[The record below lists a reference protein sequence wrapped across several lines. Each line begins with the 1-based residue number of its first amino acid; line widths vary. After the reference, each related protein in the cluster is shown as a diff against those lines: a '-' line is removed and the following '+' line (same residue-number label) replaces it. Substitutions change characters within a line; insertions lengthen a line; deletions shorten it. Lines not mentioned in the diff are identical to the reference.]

1 MSPRG
6 GAGCFLRWCVIVVVI
21 LERNNA
27 TGLEAA
33 TVIGILKTGPQ
44 IIKEILDMWDE
55 LGKIL
60 HTEKMSPFTFLIY
73 DLFNNAA
80 RRTY

>member
-6 GAGCFLRWCVIVVVI
+6 GAGCFFRWCVIVAVI
-21 LERNNA
+21 LECNIA
-27 TGLEAA
+27 TGMEVA
-33 TVIGILKTGPQ
+33 TVIEILRTGPL

-60 HTEKMSPFTFLIY
+60 HTDCCLLSCY
-73 DLFNNAA
+73 
-80 RRTY
+80 

>member
-21 LERNNA
+21 LECNKA
-27 TGLEAA
+27 TGLEVS
-33 TVIGILKTGPQ
+33 TVIGILKTAPQ
-44 IIKEILDMWDE
+44 IIKEILEMWDE

-60 HTEKMSPFTFLIY
+60 HTDCCLLSCY
-73 DLFNNAA
+73 
-80 RRTY
+80 

>member
-6 GAGCFLRWCVIVVVI
+6 GAGCFYRWCVIVALI

-33 TVIGILKTGPQ
+33 TVIGILKTAPQ

-60 HTEKMSPFTFLIY
+60 HTDCCLPSCY
-73 DLFNNAA
+73 
-80 RRTY
+80 